1 VPTEV
6 ESKEAEKEVIHREAQ
21 SNSTM
26 IFMKR
31 VSKKPIKSL
40 LKIE

>member
-6 ESKEAEKEVIHREAQ
+6 ESKEVEKEVIHREAQ
-21 SNSTM
+21 SNSTT
-26 IFMKR
+26 IIMKR
-31 VSKKPIKSL
+31 ASKKPQKSL